1 MRSSRTTR
9 ATSPA
14 PRNSSNSSPRWSWIR
29 YAVPSPSTRCA
40 TRCRTSTSRRS
51 RRRRCLATTRRSF
64 GTPSSRLIRTS
75 ASSGSSKRTSSSRRR
90 STAGTSRP
98 ANSAISAAV
107 GRGSIARAPVASL
120 AIGRETAVNTDARA
134 NGGEPILEL
143 RALSKSFGGLRAVR
157 DVTLKIMPGERQ
169 AIIGPNG
176 AGKTT
181 LFNLITGIFPAT
193 SGQVVLFGQDVT
205 EWPSHRRTALGM
217 ARTFQITSLFPKLT
231 VLDNVLLAIQ
241 GLRRSKFV
249 MWRFLS
255 SYRDIYDKAYGLLER
270 ARFLDRKD
278 TEVRYLSH
286 GEQRQ
291 LEIVLGL
298 ASDPK
303 ILLLD
308 EPAAGLSSGESTEMV
323 EFLAKLDP
331 KLAILLIEHDM
342 DVVFDVAD
350 EISVLHFG
358 EILESGAPEK
368 IKKSRR
374 VQEIYLGTE

>member
-1 MRSSRTTR
+1 ME
-9 ATSPA
+9 A
-14 PRNSSNSSPRWSWIR
+14 
-29 YAVPSPSTRCA
+29 
-40 TRCRTSTSRRS
+40 
-51 RRRRCLATTRRSF
+51 L
-64 GTPSSRLIRTS
+64 
-75 ASSGSSKRTSSSRRR
+75 TSSLLYLNGVTVSFDGFKALNNL
-90 STAGTSRP
+90 SF
-98 ANSAISAAV
+98 AIES
-107 GRGSIARAPVASL
+107 
-120 AIGRETAVNTDARA
+120 
-134 NGGEPILEL
+134 GEM
-143 RALSKSFGGLRAVR
+143 R
-157 DVTLKIMPGERQ
+157 

-205 EWPSHRRTALGM
+205 RWPSHRRTALGM

-249 MWRFLS
+249 MWRFLA
-255 SYRDIYDKAYGLLER
+255 SYRDFYDRAHGLLER

-291 LEIVLGL
+291 LEISLGL

-308 EPAAGLSSGESTEMV
+308 EPAAGLSSGESSEMIR
-323 EFLAKLDP
+323 FLARLDRN
-331 KLAILLIEHDM
+331 LAILLIEHYM
-342 DVVFDVAD
+342 DVVFDVA
-350 EISVLHFG
+350 EHISVLHFG
-358 EILESGAPEK
+358 EILEAGAAEQIRRSEK
-368 IKKSRR
+368 
-374 VQEIYLGTE
+374 VQQVYLGTA

>member
-1 MRSSRTTR
+1 VNTQ
-9 ATSPA
+9 AH
-14 PRNSSNSSPRWSWIR
+14 
-29 YAVPSPSTRCA
+29 
-40 TRCRTSTSRRS
+40 
-51 RRRRCLATTRRSF
+51 
-64 GTPSSRLIRTS
+64 
-75 ASSGSSKRTSSSRRR
+75 
-90 STAGTSRP
+90 
-98 ANSAISAAV
+98 AN
-107 GRGSIARAPVASL
+107 
-120 AIGRETAVNTDARA
+120 GREPV
-134 NGGEPILEL
+134 LEL

-157 DVTLKIMPGERQ
+157 DVTLKIMPGDRK

-205 EWPSHRRTALGM
+205 RWPSHRRTALGM

-255 SYRDIYDKAYGLLER
+255 SYRDFYDRAHGLLER

-278 TEVRYLSH
+278 IEVRYLSH

-291 LEIVLGL
+291 LEIILGL

-308 EPAAGLSSGESTEMV
+308 EPAAGLSSGESSEMIR
-323 EFLAKLDP
+323 FLAHLDRN
-331 KLAILLIEHDM
+331 LAILLIEHDM
-342 DVVFDVAD
+342 DVVFDVA
-350 EISVLHFG
+350 EHISVLHFG
-358 EILESGAPEK
+358 EILEAGAAEQIRRSEK
-368 IKKSRR
+368 
-374 VQEIYLGTE
+374 VQQIYLGTA

>member
-1 MRSSRTTR
+1 
-9 ATSPA
+9 
-14 PRNSSNSSPRWSWIR
+14 
-29 YAVPSPSTRCA
+29 
-40 TRCRTSTSRRS
+40 
-51 RRRRCLATTRRSF
+51 
-64 GTPSSRLIRTS
+64 
-75 ASSGSSKRTSSSRRR
+75 
-90 STAGTSRP
+90 
-98 ANSAISAAV
+98 
-107 GRGSIARAPVASL
+107 
-120 AIGRETAVNTDARA
+120 VNTDTRA
-134 NGGEPILEL
+134 GGVEPALEL
-143 RALSKSFGGLRAVR
+143 RGLSKSFGGLRAVR
-157 DVTLKIMPGERQ
+157 DVTLKIMPGDRK

-193 SGQVVLFGQDVT
+193 SGQVLLFGRDVT
-205 EWPSHRRTALGM
+205 NLPSHRRTALGM
-217 ARTFQITSLFPKLT
+217 ARTFQITSLFPRLT

-241 GLRRSKFV
+241 GVRPSKFV

-255 SYRDIYDKAYGLLER
+255 SYRDVYDKAHGLLER

-308 EPAAGLSSGESTEMV
+308 EPAAGLSSGESAEMA
-323 EFLAKLDP
+323 EFLLGLDSN
-331 KLAILLIEHDM
+331 LALLLIEHDM

-350 EISVLHFG
+350 HISVLHFG
-358 EILESGAPEK
+358 EVLETGPTEQ
-368 IKKSRR
+368 IRKSAK
-374 VQEIYLGTE
+374 VQEIYLGTG

>member
-1 MRSSRTTR
+1 M
-9 ATSPA
+9 
-14 PRNSSNSSPRWSWIR
+14 
-29 YAVPSPSTRCA
+29 
-40 TRCRTSTSRRS
+40 
-51 RRRRCLATTRRSF
+51 
-64 GTPSSRLIRTS
+64 
-75 ASSGSSKRTSSSRRR
+75 
-90 STAGTSRP
+90 
-98 ANSAISAAV
+98 
-107 GRGSIARAPVASL
+107 
-120 AIGRETAVNTDARA
+120 NTDSHA
-134 NGGEPILEL
+134 NGSEPVLEL

-157 DVTLKIMPGERQ
+157 DVTLKIMPGDRK

-205 EWPSHRRTALGM
+205 RWPSHRRTALGM

-255 SYRDIYDKAYGLLER
+255 SYRDFYDRAHGLLER

-278 TEVRYLSH
+278 IEVRYLSH

-291 LEIVLGL
+291 LEIILGL

-308 EPAAGLSSGESTEMV
+308 EPAAGLSSGESSEMIR
-323 EFLAKLDP
+323 FLAHLDRN
-331 KLAILLIEHDM
+331 LAILLIEHDM
-342 DVVFDVAD
+342 DVVFDVA
-350 EISVLHFG
+350 EHISVLHFG
-358 EILESGAPEK
+358 EVLEAGAREQIRRSEK
-368 IKKSRR
+368 
-374 VQEIYLGTE
+374 VQQIYLGTA

>member
-1 MRSSRTTR
+1 MSTDTR
-9 ATSPA
+9 A
-14 PRNSSNSSPRWSWIR
+14 
-29 YAVPSPSTRCA
+29 
-40 TRCRTSTSRRS
+40 
-51 RRRRCLATTRRSF
+51 
-64 GTPSSRLIRTS
+64 G
-75 ASSGSSKRTSSSRRR
+75 
-90 STAGTSRP
+90 
-98 ANSAISAAV
+98 
-107 GRGSIARAPVASL
+107 
-120 AIGRETAVNTDARA
+120 
-134 NGGEPILEL
+134 GGEPALEL
-143 RALSKSFGGLRAVR
+143 RGLSKSFGGLRAVR
-157 DVTLKIMPGERQ
+157 DVTLKIMPGDRK

-193 SGQVVLFGQDVT
+193 SGQVLLFGRDVT
-205 EWPSHRRTALGM
+205 SLPSHRRTALGM

-241 GLRRSKFV
+241 GLRASKFV
-249 MWRFLS
+249 MWRFMS
-255 SYRDIYDKAYGLLER
+255 SYRDVYDKAYGLLER

-308 EPAAGLSSGESTEMV
+308 EPAAGLSSGESAEMA
-323 EFLAKLDP
+323 EFLLGLDSN
-331 KLAILLIEHDM
+331 LALLLIEHDM

-350 EISVLHFG
+350 HISVLHFG
-358 EILESGAPEK
+358 EVLETGPTEQ
-368 IKKSRR
+368 IRKSAK
-374 VQEIYLGTE
+374 VQEIYLGTG